1 MLHELFA
8 TYTGLL
14 TLAVIVFMLGIFVY
28 TYRMFLKNE
37 VEELELKK

>member
-14 TLAVIVFMLGIFVY
+14 ALAVIVFMLGMFVY
-28 TYRMFLKNE
+28 IYRMFLKNE
-37 VEELELKK
+37 AEELKK